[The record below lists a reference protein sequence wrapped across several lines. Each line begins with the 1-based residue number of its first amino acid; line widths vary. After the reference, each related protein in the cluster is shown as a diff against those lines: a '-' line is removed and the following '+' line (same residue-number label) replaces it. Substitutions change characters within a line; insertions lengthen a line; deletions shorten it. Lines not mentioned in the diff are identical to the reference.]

1 MMARQAFAVAS
12 SKPSTMA
19 PPASATPRAPAARVN
34 DLIPPGGRLL
44 DRHVRAPL
52 ESRLGFD
59 FGRVRIHSSNVA
71 ARMARSVDAQA
82 YTLGEHIV
90 FGASRF
96 APDTRAGQ
104 RLLAHELVHVAQCGS
119 LIGSSNDMAKIG
131 DLHDPAEHEADAI
144 AAEIAGGAKGAPR
157 ALRGAGITPSQ
168 SEPTLRRVPIGSNS
182 FGSWDVEQ
190 VPMQP
195 TAAGGEY
202 HNRIKIQFDPDPK
215 TVDSPEIAFIQAA
228 SVQNTASG
236 AWAVPAS
243 MPQSGRVS
251 SSGWSV
257 DSVTK
262 RGWIGYDNAGSPYSA
277 PRPAGLSAAP
287 IVTPGSSPTP
297 LKSAVTHDWPG
308 WVTPNLSWTFSTAAV
323 AKRGADEGMVYG
335 TVTWGFVVDGA
346 NHIDTLPVTL
356 HAAPGPAWKSAAAAW
371 DKQAKGPA
379 ASRAAPDQ
387 KTLPDFKFAP

>member
-1 MMARQAFAVAS
+1 MARQAFSAAS
-12 SKPSTMA
+12 SKPGSMA
-19 PPASATPRAPAARVN
+19 PPATATPRVPAARVN
-34 DLIPPGGRLL
+34 DLIPTGGQAL

-59 FGRVRIHSSNVA
+59 FSRVRIHSNDIA
-71 ARMARSVDAQA
+71 AQMARSVDAQA

-96 APDTRAGQ
+96 APGTRAGQ

-119 LIGSSNDMAKIG
+119 LAASSNDMAKIG
-131 DLHDPAEHEADAI
+131 DLHDPAEHEADAV
-144 AAEIAGGAKGAPR
+144 AAEIVGGATDAPR
-157 ALRGAGITPSQ
+157 ALQGATITPSQ
-168 SEPTLRRVPIGSNS
+168 SGPTLRRVPIGANS

-195 TAAGGEY
+195 TVAGGEY

-215 TVDSPEIAFIQAA
+215 TVDSPEIAFVQATSIQD
-228 SVQNTASG
+228 NGSG
-236 AWAVPAS
+236 AWALPGDFPLS
-243 MPQSGRVS
+243 RRVS
-251 SSGWSV
+251 GQGWSV
-257 DSVTK
+257 DSMTK
-262 RGWIGYDNAGSPYSA
+262 RGWVGYDNAGHPGSA
-277 PRPAGLSAAP
+277 ARPGGLPSAP
-287 IVTPGSSPTP
+287 IVIPGSSPSP

-308 WVTPNLSWTFSTAAV
+308 WATPNLSWTFNTAAV
-323 AKRGADEGMVYG
+323 AKRGADKGTVYG

-346 NHIDTLPVTL
+346 NHIDTLPVSL

-371 DKQAKGPA
+371 NKQAKGPA

-387 KTLPDFKFAP
+387 QTLPEFKFVP